1 MTIFDIEELDVAHV
15 TDEQAAAIGRL
26 ALSFNFL
33 ESCIDEAISFIIS
46 PPDASGIGVLTAR
59 LGFDAKVS
67 RLEAIVKH
75 FRHSLAMPDA
85 AEATADQ
92 IHTWAAESIGQ
103 LPGLLKRLRDA
114 AEFRNRLVHSK
125 IVLKPNQ
132 RHGTLISRAG
142 VEITSDPPT
151 ISAEARRIGGLGI
164 AVASFGQQF
173 HGSVRNFKQLR
184 ARSGK
189 P

>member
-1 MTIFDIEELDVAHV
+1 MTIFEIEELDVAHV

-46 PPDASGIGVLTAR
+46 PPDAPGIGVLTAR

-75 FRHSLAMPDA
+75 FRHSLTMPDA
-85 AEATADQ
+85 TEATADQ

-103 LPGLLKRLRDA
+103 LPVLLKRLRDA
-114 AEFRNRLVHSK
+114 YDGSHQSPVPERYRPHCCSRRRGSMIELRPRVQAPAPAL
-125 IVLKPNQ
+125 PNCAPFQ
-132 RHGTLISRAG
+132 WA
-142 VEITSDPPT
+142 
-151 ISAEARRIGGLGI
+151 
-164 AVASFGQQF
+164 
-173 HGSVRNFKQLR
+173 
-184 ARSGK
+184 
-189 P
+189 

>member
-1 MTIFDIEELDVAHV
+1 MTIFDIKELDVAHV

-46 PPDASGIGVLTAR
+46 PRDASGIGVLTDR

-75 FRHSLAMPDA
+75 YRHSLAMPNA

-92 IHTWAAESIGQ
+92 IHTWAVESIGQ
-103 LPGLLKRLRDA
+103 LPTLLKRLRDA

-125 IVLKPNQ
+125 IKLKHNQ
-132 RHGTLISRAG
+132 RHGTLVSRAG
-142 VEITSDPPT
+142 VEIASDPST
-151 ISAEARRIGGLGI
+151 ISAEARRMGGLGI
-164 AVASFGQQF
+164 AVAMFGQQF

-184 ARSGK
+184 ARRGK

>member
-15 TDEQAAAIGRL
+15 PDEQAAAIGRL

-46 PPDASGIGVLTAR
+46 PPDAPGIGVLTAR
-59 LGFDAKVS
+59 LGFDANVS
-67 RLEAIVKH
+67 RLEAVVKH

-92 IHTWAAESIGQ
+92 VHAWAAESIGQ
-103 LPGLLKRLRDA
+103 LPGLLKGLRAA
-114 AEFRNRLVHSK
+114 AEFRNRLVHSMIK
-125 IVLKPNQ
+125 LKANQ
-132 RHGTLISRAG
+132 LYGTLISRAG
-142 VEITSDPPT
+142 LEVTSDAAT
-151 ISAEARRIGGLGI
+151 ISAEARRMGGLGI
-164 AVASFGQQF
+164 AVAMFGQQF
-173 HGSVRNFKQLR
+173 HGSVCNFKQLR
-184 ARSGK
+184 ARGGK